1 MGQAKGLELVESL
14 AETEAILVPAGK
26 GADLIHTE
34 GVRRYVDTSQ
44 PVPVYSTA
52 SKIAG
57 QH

>member
-1 MGQAKGLELVESL
+1 MGREKGLALVDSL

-34 GVRRYVDTSQ
+34 GIRQYIDTSQ

-52 SKIAG
+52 SKVAG